1 MPCPYKTD
9 IPMDEEAIQKEL
21 EQLPWK
27 WVVAFAARCAA
38 QCLPALLEKKDPA
51 DSWFAYWPDKERDLS
66 LFDVLR
72 ANSMASA
79 VSYVTS
85 SSVTSSSV
93 KSSVESA
100 FKSAFE
106 YAVESASTDEFAFAF
121 AGASSTTSAIS
132 AIYDAIST
140 NYVATYAI
148 YNTATVAFDASYS
161 AYYASKTGIDIA
173 QQLALFRKDYSSQHS
188 PADYL
193 FQPLWQSEEDWY
205 ERGKEFVQ
213 VLRGYGSG
221 FDFWADWYEGW
232 LEGRPPD
239 RDMLAAIINLSEEQL
254 NQESAQINAYLK
266 SLVRREDLAQGSLN
280 RVRVIFLGYGATGKT
295 SLIRVLNDQEVVE
308 GKEPMT
314 AGIDILDWQ
323 VPDSDITAHFWDFG
337 GQVMTHATHQF
348 FMRSQCLYI
357 LVLDGSRNETE
368 TTANEQA
375 EYWLDHV
382 RAFGGKAPVMLVGN
396 KADLPLPPVSLDMAR
411 IREKHPNVTD
421 FYPLSCTRYHADYA
435 PHFQRFQ
442 ADLLQQ
448 IQAVGMHGIRFLKPH
463 FTVLQEL
470 ISRSGRESFL
480 RKSAYESLC
489 QNKGVAAEGEL
500 DRDWLL
506 DLLDKLGVVLHF
518 PNIADLDSLILNPR
532 WLTYGVYR
540 LLYSEEAQQ
549 AKGRLKEQEIIS
561 ILSRKKVRDNTGN
574 ELSYKGGKAGIV
586 IRAMERFRL
595 CFRCRLDPDLLIIPA
610 LLESD
615 RPTHGFTKADSLC
628 FSFAFQ
634 GFLPRHVLPN
644 FTVARHD
651 EIADEM
657 VWQNGVVLR
666 AQDVRA
672 EALVQAD
679 YHERSLTLW
688 VRGPQSGQYFRYLHQ
703 DICRILRRMPDL
715 HFREWVT
722 VPESTR
728 INEEPTDFP
737 LRTGNN
743 GNSPV
748 RADFRQLLAME
759 AKGRTEYDCEYG
771 TFDLHRILQIM
782 PAPARQSY
790 RQEMQGVYVG
800 GNANIMMADTMETIQ
815 TNGGN
820 MGHTYNNTMTHSGSG
835 DQVNVQGD
843 GAIGKQVN
851 ISETNA
857 SQAPVEDLLKLLTEI
872 RERLPDLPDK
882 AQVKLRNAM
891 EEVEMEV
898 QEDKPDREEVAA
910 VLTRAQKVLKAIPGT
925 VAAALPVGEL
935 VGKALVWCGKAA
947 GM

>member
-1 MPCPYKTD
+1 N
-9 IPMDEEAIQKEL
+9 
-21 EQLPWK
+21 
-27 WVVAFAARCAA
+27 
-38 QCLPALLEKKDPA
+38 
-51 DSWFAYWPDKERDLS
+51 AYAS
-66 LFDVLR
+66 GR
-72 ANSMASA
+72 AASA
-79 VSYVTS
+79 
-85 SSVTSSSV
+85 
-93 KSSVESA
+93 
-100 FKSAFE
+100 
-106 YAVESASTDEFAFAF
+106 ASR
-121 AGASSTTSAIS
+121 
-132 AIYDAIST
+132 
-140 NYVATYAI
+140 
-148 YNTATVAFDASYS
+148 
-161 AYYASKTGIDIA
+161 TGIDIA
-173 QQLALFRKDYSSQHS
+173 QQLALLSKAYSSQDS
-188 PADYL
+188 PVDYL
-193 FQPLWQSEEDWY
+193 FQPLWKPRDDWY
-205 ERGKEFVQ
+205 QRAQTFIR
-213 VLRGYGSG
+213 VLREFGFG
-221 FDFWADWYEGW
+221 FDFWADWYEDR
-232 LEGRPPD
+232 LEGKPPD
-239 RDMLAAIINLSEEQL
+239 RKLLDAIVNLSKEQL
-254 NQESAQINAYLK
+254 AQEPDQTNAYLK
-266 SLVRREDLAQGSLN
+266 SLVRKEELAESSLN

-295 SLIRVLNDQEVVE
+295 SLIRVLNNEKVVE

-348 FMRSQCLYI
+348 FLRSQCLYI
-357 LVLDGSRNETE
+357 LVLDGRTE
-368 TTANEQA
+368 INANEQA

-382 RAFGGKAPVMLVGN
+382 RAFGGDSPVMLIGN
-396 KADLPLPPVSLDMAR
+396 KADLCPVNLDMAR
-411 IREKHPNVTD
+411 LRDKHSNVID
-421 FYPLSCTRYHADYA
+421 FYPLSCTRYRADYA

-448 IQAVGMHGIRFLKPH
+448 IRAVGMHGIRFLKPH

-470 ISRSGRESFL
+470 ISRSGRDSFL
-480 RKSAYESLC
+480 RKSAYENLC
-489 QNKGVAAEGEL
+489 KDKGVAEQGDL

-518 PNIADLDSLILNPR
+518 PDIADLDSLILNPR

-540 LLYSEEAQQ
+540 LLYSEAAQQ

-561 ILSRKKVRDNTGN
+561 ILSRKKVLDNTGN
-574 ELSYKGGKAGIV
+574 ALSYQGGKAGIV

-610 LLESD
+610 LLETD
-615 RPTHGFTKADSLC
+615 QPAHGFTKADSLC

-666 AQDVRA
+666 AEDSRA

-688 VRGPQSGQYFRYLHQ
+688 VRGPQAGQYFRYLHQ

-715 HFREWVT
+715 CFREWVT
-722 VPESTR
+722 VPVSTR
-728 INEEPTDFP
+728 IKEEPTNFP
-737 LRTGNN
+737 LRSGNN
-743 GNSPV
+743 GDSPV

-759 AKGRTEYDCEYG
+759 SRGQREYICEYG
-771 TFDLHRILQIM
+771 AFDLHRILQIM

-790 RQEMQGVYVG
+790 RQEMQGQAVYAG
-800 GNANIMMADTMETIQ
+800 DNAKIIMANRIERLQ

-820 MGHTYNNTMTHSGSG
+820 MGHTYHNINTNSGSG
-835 DQVNVQGD
+835 EQNIAQGD

-857 SQAPVEDLLKLLTEI
+857 PQAPVEELLKLLTEI
-872 RERLPDLPDK
+872 RERLPELPDK

-910 VLTRAQKVLKAIPGT
+910 VLTRAQKVLQAIPGT
-925 VAAALPVGEL
+925 VAAALPVGDL

>member
-1 MPCPYKTD
+1 
-9 IPMDEEAIQKEL
+9 MDKEAIEKEL
-21 EQLPWK
+21 EQLPKEWA
-27 WVVAFAARCAA
+27 VAFAARCAA
-38 QCLPALLEKKDPA
+38 QCLPGLLGKKDPA
-51 DSWFAYWPDKERDLS
+51 DSWFAYWPDKERQQH
-66 LFDVLR
+66 LFAVLR
-72 ANSMASA
+72 ANSVASA
-79 VSYVTS
+79 SNVSASAYVYARIASASASAYAYAARAVFACTVADNDAARVVFAS
-85 SSVTSSSV
+85 SIGDVRITRDVFASTVACAADAR
-93 KSSVESA
+93 SA
-100 FKSAFE
+100 FASVSSAL
-106 YAVESASTDEFAFAF
+106 AVQTTDFAYNAATAA
-121 AGASSTTSAIS
+121 AGRA
-132 AIYDAIST
+132 
-140 NYVATYAI
+140 
-148 YNTATVAFDASYS
+148 
-161 AYYASKTGIDIA
+161 GIDIA
-173 QQLALFRKDYSSQHS
+173 QQLALLSKANSSQGS

-193 FQPLWQSEEDWY
+193 FQPLWQPGDDWY
-205 ERGKEFVQ
+205 ERGKEFVR
-213 VLRGYGSG
+213 VLRNFGSG
-221 FDFWADWYEGW
+221 FDFWADWYEDR
-232 LEGRPPD
+232 LEGRAPD
-239 RDMLAAIINLSEEQL
+239 KDLLEAIVNLSKEQL
-254 NQESAQINAYLK
+254 AQSPADINAYLK
-266 SLVRREDLAQGSLN
+266 SLVHKEDLAESSLN

-295 SLIRVLNDQEVVE
+295 SLIRVLNNDEVVE

-357 LVLDGSRNETE
+357 LVLDGRTE
-368 TTANEQA
+368 INANEQA

-382 RAFGGKAPVMLVGN
+382 RAFGRDAPVMLIGN
-396 KADLPLPPVSLDMAR
+396 KADLCPVNLDMVR
-411 IREKHPNVTD
+411 LRDKHPNVTD
-421 FYPLSCTRYHADYA
+421 FYPLSCTQYGADYA

-448 IQAVGMHGIRFLKPH
+448 IRAVGMHGIRFLKPH

-470 ISRSGRESFL
+470 ISRSGKDSFL
-480 RKSAYESLC
+480 RKSAYENLC
-489 QNKGVAAEGEL
+489 KDKGVAEQGDL
-500 DRDWLL
+500 DQDWLL

-518 PNIADLDSLILNPR
+518 PDIADLDSLILNPR

-540 LLYSEEAQQ
+540 LLYSEAAQQ

-561 ILSRKKVRDNTGN
+561 ILSSKKVRDNTGN
-574 ELSYKGGKAGIV
+574 ELSYQGGKAGIV

-610 LLESD
+610 LLETD
-615 RPTHGFTKADSLC
+615 QPAHGFTKADSLC

-666 AQDVRA
+666 SQEGGA
-672 EALVQAD
+672 EALIQTD

-688 VRGPQSGQYFRYLHQ
+688 VRGPQAGQYFRYLHQ

-715 HFREWVT
+715 RFREWVT

-728 INEEPTDFP
+728 IKEEATDFP
-737 LRTGNN
+737 LRS
-743 GNSPV
+743 GNSTDSLV

-771 TFDLHRILQIM
+771 TFDLHHLLQIM

-790 RQEMQGVYVG
+790 RQEMHGQAVYAG
-800 GNANIMMADTMETIQ
+800 DNAKIIIADTMETIQ

-820 MGHTYNNTMTHSGSG
+820 MGHTYKNTMTHSGSG
-835 DQVNVQGD
+835 DQNIVQGD

-851 ISETNA
+851 TSEATA
-857 SQAPVEDLLKLLTEI
+857 PQAPVEDLLKLLTEI
-872 RERLPDLPDK
+872 RERLPELPDK

-898 QEDKPDREEVAA
+898 QEDRPDREEVAA
-910 VLTRAQKVLKAIPGT
+910 VLTRVQKVLKAIPGT

-935 VGKALVWCGKAA
+935 VGKALIWCGKAA

>member
-1 MPCPYKTD
+1 
-9 IPMDEEAIQKEL
+9 MDKDVIKKEL
-21 EQLPWK
+21 EQLPREWA
-27 WVVAFAARCAA
+27 VAFAARCAA

-51 DSWFAYWPDKERDLS
+51 DSWFAYWPEKVRDQY
-66 LFDVLR
+66 LFAVFR
-72 ANSMASA
+72 ANSAA
-79 VSYVTS
+79 
-85 SSVTSSSV
+85 SVTNFHGYR
-93 KSSVESA
+93 A
-100 FKSAFE
+100 
-106 YAVESASTDEFAFAF
+106 AFAVQ
-121 AGASSTTSAIS
+121 AAYAAHNDCVAARTAYAAQDASVLAAKAARGI
-132 AIYDAIST
+132 
-140 NYVATYAI
+140 YVARIVNAA
-148 YNTATVAFDASYS
+148 NAANATGRA
-161 AYYASKTGIDIA
+161 GIDIA
-173 QQLALFRKDYSSQHS
+173 QQLALLSKAYSSQDS

-193 FQPLWQSEEDWY
+193 FQPLWLPGEEWY
-205 ERGKEFVQ
+205 ERGKEFVW
-213 VLRGYGSG
+213 VLRDLGSG
-221 FDFWADWYEGW
+221 FDLWADWYEDR
-232 LEGRPPD
+232 LEGRLPD
-239 RDMLAAIINLSEEQL
+239 MGLLKAVNHLSIEQL
-254 NQESAQINAYLK
+254 AQEPAQINAYLK
-266 SLVRREDLAQGSLN
+266 SLVHKEDLAESSLN

-295 SLIRVLNDQEVVE
+295 SLIRVLNNEEVVE

-314 AGIDILDWQ
+314 AGIDILDWK

-357 LVLDGSRNETE
+357 LVLDGRTE
-368 TTANEQA
+368 INANEQA

-382 RAFGGKAPVMLVGN
+382 RAFGSDSPVMLIGN
-396 KADLPLPPVSLDMAR
+396 KADLCPVNLDMAR
-411 IREKHPNVTD
+411 LRDKHPNVTD
-421 FYPLSCTRYHADYA
+421 FYPLSCTQYGGNYA

-448 IQAVGMHGIRFLKPH
+448 IRAVGMHGIRFLKPH

-470 ISRSGRESFL
+470 ISRSGKDSFL
-480 RKSAYESLC
+480 RKSAYENLC
-489 QNKGVAAEGEL
+489 KDKGVAEQGDL
-500 DRDWLL
+500 DRAWLL

-518 PNIADLDSLILNPR
+518 PDIADLDSLILNPR

-540 LLYSEEAQQ
+540 LLYSEAAQQ

-561 ILSRKKVRDNTGN
+561 ILSSKKVRDNNGN
-574 ELSYKGGKAGIV
+574 ELSYQGGKAGIV

-610 LLESD
+610 LLETD
-615 RPTHGFTKADSLC
+615 QPAHGFTKANSLC

-666 AQDVRA
+666 AEDSNNTITA

-688 VRGPQSGQYFRYLHQ
+688 VRGPLAGQYFRYLHQ

-715 HFREWVT
+715 RFREWVT

-728 INEEPTDFP
+728 IKEEATDFP
-737 LRTGNN
+737 LRA
-743 GNSPV
+743 GNSGDSTDSLDSQV

-771 TFDLHRILQIM
+771 TFDLHHILQIM

-790 RQEMQGVYVG
+790 RQEMRGRAEVYYVQQNIN
-800 GNANIMMADTMETIQ
+800 GNNNTLSATGEVTHSSVKA
-815 TNGGN
+815 GGN
-820 MGHTYNNTMTHSGSG
+820 MGHTYNNTITNSGSG
-835 DQVNVQGD
+835 SGEQNIAQGD

-851 ISETNA
+851 ISEATA
-857 SQAPVEDLLKLLTEI
+857 PQAPVEDLLKLLTEI
-872 RERLPDLPDK
+872 RERLPELPNK
-882 AQVKLRNAM
+882 AQVKLGNAM

-910 VLTRAQKVLKAIPGT
+910 VLTRAQKVLTAIPAT

-935 VGKALVWCGKAA
+935 LGKALIWCGKTV